1 MTGPVV
7 TGDGLGGGAGPVLG
21 AALGPLLG
29 RTAPAEFAE
38 RVWAREAF
46 LRTASDGPDLTGLF
60 TLADADELLSTRGL
74 RTPFLRIAKDG
85 AVQAESTFTRGAGVG
100 AAVRDQVD
108 PDRVA
113 RLLAD
118 GCTVVLQG
126 LHRIWPAVVGFTST
140 LTRELGHPVQV
151 NAYLT
156 PPSAR
161 GFAPHY
167 DTHDVFVVQT
177 AGDKRWQVH
186 RPVVQSPAA
195 DDGWTA
201 HREAVA
207 TAAEAEP
214 ALDHV
219 LRPGDVLYLPRGWI
233 HAAQAQRAMSLHLTI
248 GVHPYTRRHLV
259 EALLAEVLESR
270 PLEESLPM
278 GLDVADPHDL
288 AGPLALVRDLVADG
302 LAAASAPRIAAR
314 MERRRAADTR
324 PEPLR
329 PVAQAVAAAGAA
341 PGGKDHVPVAVRARP
356 GSSLR
361 VEETLENVTLVADG
375 RRLEFAPDHAAA
387 LKAVVEGGRCVD
399 DQLPGLEPADG
410 RALARR
416 LLLDGAV
423 VPA

>member
-1 MTGPVV
+1 MTGPLV
-7 TGDGLGGGAGPVLG
+7 TGAEGGAGAVPG

-29 RTAPAEFAE
+29 RTTPAEFAE
-38 RVWAREAF
+38 NVWAREAF
-46 LRTASDGPDLTGLF
+46 LRAACDGPDLTGLF
-60 TLADADELLSTRGL
+60 TLADADELLSARGL

-85 AVQAESTFTRGAGVG
+85 VVQAESTFTRGAGVG

-118 GCTVVLQG
+118 GCTVVFQG
-126 LHRIWPAVVGFTST
+126 LHRIWPAVLDFTGS

-177 AGDKRWQVH
+177 AGDKRWLVH
-186 RPVVQSPAA
+186 RPVVPSPAD

-201 HREAVA
+201 HRESVA
-207 TAAEAEP
+207 AAAAAAP

-270 PLEESLPM
+270 PLEDSLPM
-278 GLDVADPHDL
+278 GIDVADPHDL
-288 AGPLALVRDLVADG
+288 AVPLALVRDLVADG
-302 LAAASAPRIAAR
+302 LAAASAPLIAAR

-341 PGGKDHVPVAVRARP
+341 TGGEGQTQVAVRARP
-356 GSSLR
+356 GSCLR
-361 VEETLENVTLVADG
+361 VEESLEHVTLVADG
-375 RRLEFAPDHAAA
+375 RRLDFAPDHAAA
-387 LKAVVEGGRCVD
+387 LKAVVEGGRCVA
-399 DQLPGLEPADG
+399 DQLPGLEPVDG